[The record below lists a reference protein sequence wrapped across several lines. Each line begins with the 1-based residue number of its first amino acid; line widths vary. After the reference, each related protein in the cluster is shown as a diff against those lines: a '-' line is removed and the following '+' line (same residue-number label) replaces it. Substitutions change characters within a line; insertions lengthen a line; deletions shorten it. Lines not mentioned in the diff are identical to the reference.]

1 MVRQPAAVVV
11 AARNVADFGG
21 ERWVDSS
28 AGRNA
33 WPGMW
38 AATGARW
45 PARVGQCCCCWEPSN
60 ERPPTDADG
69 DADEGVDADADANAD
84 VRDAGDADADADDG
98 ACAAGRRPGT
108 ADSAASGDAAAAGP
122 HEDAAVAP
130 ALPSGAQHSVPG
142 AFAAGLARRSL
153 QIPSKLEGI
162 ASDVYCCLHY
172 D

>member
-1 MVRQPAAVVV
+1 M
-11 AARNVADFGG
+11 
-21 ERWVDSS
+21 DSS

-84 VRDAGDADADADDG
+84 VRDAGDADADDG

-153 QIPSKLEGI
+153 RIPPMLEGI
-162 ASDVYCCLHY
+162 ASDVYCCLHC